1 MRNGKTNSANW
12 TTSALPT
19 ELRGQVG
26 SSMWYFGA
34 LGYSI
39 PKVVGFIPTVARH
52 VFQVCPVWIYTQ
64 SNITSINNYEVN
76 EYLLPYIFFTLNPI
90 DTYSVSVFAS
100 NRRRQ

>member
-1 MRNGKTNSANW
+1 MNFFC
-12 TTSALPT
+12 
-19 ELRGQVG
+19 VG
-26 SSMWYFGA
+26 VM
-34 LGYSI
+34 YSGEYDTCDVTLSI
-39 PKVVGFIPTVARH
+39 LWHI
-52 VFQVCPVWIYTQ
+52 FQVCPVWMHTQ